1 MNRFRFRFA
10 SVLRYREIMEE
21 TRKRGF
27 GAAMD
32 HYRHEESRLKRIDGE
47 IAGLEESMERGGQG
61 RISVQDLQNRYNY
74 ARVLDRKREAQ
85 EKTVKAAEQEVER
98 RRRELVEAM
107 KQKKIFERLRERDRE
122 TYENELR
129 KEEQKMLDEF
139 SVQRFNR
146 TSGK

>member
-10 SVLRYREIMEE
+10 SVLRYREILEE
-21 TRKRGF
+21 TKRRGF

-32 HYRHEESRLKRIDGE
+32 HYRHEEARLKRIDGE
-47 IAGLEESMERGGQG
+47 IAGLEKLMERSGQG
-61 RISVQDLQNRYNY
+61 RISVQDLQNKYNY
-74 ARVLDRKREAQ
+74 ARVLDRERDAQ
-85 EKTVKAAEQEVER
+85 ERAMKAAEQEVEK

-122 TYENELR
+122 IYEDEVR

-146 TSGK
+146 TSRK